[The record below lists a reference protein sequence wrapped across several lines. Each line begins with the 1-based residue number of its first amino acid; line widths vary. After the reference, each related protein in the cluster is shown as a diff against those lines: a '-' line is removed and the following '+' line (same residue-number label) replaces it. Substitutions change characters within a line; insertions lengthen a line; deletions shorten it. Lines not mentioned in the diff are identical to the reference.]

1 MKVSITPL
9 LSALALLC
17 ACSGGPQ
24 PEVRLMRYYPD
35 GRDIV
40 CLNGTG
46 RYTRALYG
54 THSRFRLETSDRP
67 IFAVYDKADSRNIRF
82 FLKYGGRVMQLDS
95 AARCEARY
103 QGGKRTYLL
112 RDGVWGAQAE
122 MEITA
127 LASLSDESALWK
139 FSLRGFKG
147 ETVLIARVCETAGK
161 KFKRDGDLG
170 MDPRELFDPAADEA
184 GLRTLEWAAGEESYF
199 FYRHKDTLESATA
212 GQGRPVFDR
221 EESARIELVSR
232 IEINTPDPYFN
243 TIGANLAA
251 AADGIWDGETFL
263 HGAIG
268 WRTPLAGWRGAYA
281 GDVLGWN
288 DRAVSHFRAY
298 AASMVTDRPPIYP
311 QPQQDTLQNL
321 ARPTKKWGTPMY
333 SDGYICR
340 LPGRTDVMNHY
351 DMNINYIDEL
361 IRHFRFD
368 ADTVLMREMWPK
380 LKLHHEWEKRNFDP
394 DGDHLYDAVCCI
406 WASDALYYSGGAVTH
421 SSAYNYYS
429 NLMTARIAEII
440 GEDPAPY
447 REEAQAI
454 REAMQTRLWL
464 EDEGHWAEYQD
475 YMGLKRLHESA
486 AIWSVYA
493 PIDCGVG
500 TPEQAYRATR
510 YVDREIPH
518 IPVRYAYDS
527 RAVKALGLRL
537 PRPESDLFTI
547 STSDWLPYDWSTN
560 NVAHDEVANMALAY
574 LEAGRSDSGFKLLKA
589 DIIDEMYLGE
599 CPGNFGQISYYDK
612 AKSEAYRDFADNV
625 GITSRALVNGLFG
638 ILPDA
643 LNGQCVIRQAFPDGW
658 KEASIKT
665 PYLSYSYRREGRF
678 DIYEVEQHF
687 SRPLKIVVRANAGG
701 GQYLEVEGGSE
712 TVQTITVDRRSLP
725 KLKFRERSA
734 IRKPDPDSRAY
745 IERMGLGDIDAR
757 KASKSRMV
765 DISGHFNANAD
776 DIFRNEYLSPRPPFA
791 SLQLPKQ
798 GVGEWCI
805 PFETYEIEDD
815 GFRST
820 ITDGVYDTGL
830 GLKFLSPSDG
840 PNTVYTSLWDN
851 YPDSVTIGLGGGKAS
866 YAYLLLVGSTQ
877 NMQSRIENGEIR
889 VRYAGGGPESVLY
902 LVNPVNWRPVEED
915 CYTDAYAFRSAGRN
929 PYRVSFLT
937 GAVHREMP
945 PELLGEGGAS
955 ADYRP
960 EGKQAAKAKSDYNP
974 VTDRVISCGGAL
986 ILKMPLDSG
995 RSPDSLTLR
1004 TLSNDVVIGLMGIAL
1019 EK

>member
-1 MKVSITPL
+1 MKLAHSPL
-9 LSALALLC
+9 IALLALLG
-17 ACSGGPQ
+17 ACTAGPQ
-24 PEVRLMRYYPD
+24 EEVRTMRYYPD

-40 CLNGTG
+40 CLNGAG

-54 THSRFRLETSDRP
+54 THTRFRLETSDKP

-82 FLKYGGRVMQLDS
+82 YLKYAGRELQLDS
-95 AARCEARY
+95 VSRCEARY
-103 QGGKRTYLL
+103 QGGMRSYRLGDSSWG
-112 RDGVWGAQAE
+112 RDAE
-122 MEITA
+122 MKITA
-127 LASLSDESALWK
+127 LASFSEEGALWRFELK
-139 FSLRGFKG
+139 GFEG
-147 ETVLIARVCETAGK
+147 EAVLKAKVCETAGK

-170 MDPRELFDPAADEA
+170 MDGRELFDPAPGEA
-184 GLRTLEWAAGEESYF
+184 GLQTLEWNAGEESYF
-199 FYRHKDTLESATA
+199 LYHHKAGIESAGA
-212 GQGRPVFDR
+212 EQGRPAFKR
-221 EESARIELVSR
+221 EESARSELVSQL
-232 IEINTPDPYFN
+232 EINTPDPFFN
-243 TIGANLAA
+243 TIGANLVA
-251 AADGIWDGETFL
+251 AADGTWDGQTFL

-298 AASMVTDRPPIYP
+298 AASMVTDIPPIYP
-311 QPQQDTLQNL
+311 QPQQDTAQNL

-333 SDGYICR
+333 SDGYISK
-340 LPGRTDVMNHY
+340 LPGRTDVMSHY

-361 IRHFRFD
+361 MRHFRYD
-368 ADTVLMREMWPK
+368 ADTSLMRELWPK
-380 LKLHHEWEKRNFDP
+380 IQLHHEWERRNFDP

-440 GEDPAPY
+440 GEDPSPY
-447 REEAQAI
+447 REEAEAI
-454 REAMQTRLWL
+454 REALDSRLWM

-475 YMGLKRLHESA
+475 YMGLKRIHGSA

-493 PIDCGVG
+493 PIDCAAC

-510 YVDREIPH
+510 YVDNAIPH

-527 RAVKALGLRL
+527 RALKSLGLKL
-537 PRPESDLFTI
+537 PRPEKDLFTI

-574 LEAGRSDSGFKLLKA
+574 LEAGRSDAGFKLLKA
-589 DIIDEMYLGE
+589 DLLDEMYLGE
-599 CPGNFGQISYYDK
+599 CPGNLGQISHYDK
-612 AKSEAYRDFADNV
+612 AKNEAYRDFADNV
-625 GITSRALVNGLFG
+625 GITSRAIVNGLFG

-643 LNGQCVIRQAFPDGW
+643 LNGQCIIRQSFPEEW

-665 PYLSYSYRREGRF
+665 PYLSYSYRREGDR
-678 DIYEVEQHF
+678 DIYEIRQNF
-687 SRPLKIVVRANAGG
+687 TRPLKMVVQANAGG
-701 GQYLEVEGGSE
+701 GQWLEVEGG
-712 TVQTITVDRRSLP
+712 TDAVQTIAVDRKRLP
-725 KLKFRERSA
+725 KVKFR
-734 IRKPDPDSRAY
+734 DSRELKPSGRGYLEA
-745 IERMGLGDIDAR
+745 MGLGDINAR
-757 KASKSRMV
+757 KASRGRMI
-765 DISGHFNANAD
+765 DISEHFNANAD

-815 GFRST
+815 GLRAT
-820 ITDGVYDTGL
+820 VRDGAYDTGL
-830 GLKFLSPSDG
+830 GLKFLSPAEG
-840 PNTVYTSLWDN
+840 LNTIYTSLWDN
-851 YPDSVTIGLGGGKAS
+851 YPDSATVALDGKAS

-877 NMQSRIENGEIR
+877 NMQSRIANGEVR
-889 VRYAGGGPESVLY
+889 VRYTDGSESVMS
-902 LVNPVNWRPVEED
+902 LVNPINWRPVEED
-915 CYTDAYAFRSAGRN
+915 CYTDSYAFRSADRN

-937 GAVHREMP
+937 GEVHRVMP
-945 PELLGEGGAS
+945 AELLGEGGAS

-960 EGKQAAKAKSDYNP
+960 DSRQPAKAKADYNP
-974 VTDRVISCGGAL
+974 VTDRAITCGGAL
-986 ILKMPLDSG
+986 ILKMPLRRG
-995 RSPDSLTLR
+995 REMESLTLR
-1004 TLSNDVVIGLMGIAL
+1004 TLSNDVVIGLMGITL

>member
-1 MKVSITPL
+1 MIKRLSIL
-9 LSALALLC
+9 LILLT
-17 ACSGGPQ
+17 ACSTQ
-24 PEVRLMRYYPD
+24 RETAEIRQMRYYPD

-40 CLNGTG
+40 CLNGEG

-54 THSRFRLETSDRP
+54 THTRFRLETSDKP

-82 FLKYGGRVMQLDS
+82 FLRHGGRELQLDS
-95 AARCEARY
+95 VSWCEARY
-103 QGGKRTYLL
+103 QGGRRSYLL
-112 RDGVWGAQAE
+112 RDKSWGKAQ
-122 MEITA
+122 MRITA
-127 LASLSDESALWK
+127 LASFHEEGAIWK
-139 FSLRGFKG
+139 FSLEGFG
-147 ETVLIARVCETAGK
+147 IESSLIARVCEAEGK

-170 MDPRELFDPAADEA
+170 MDPRALFDPAEGEA

-199 FYRHKDTLESATA
+199 IYHHKDSLESASA
-212 GQGRPVFDR
+212 QQGREIFDR
-221 EESARIELVSR
+221 EENARTKLVSQV
-232 IEINTPDPYFN
+232 EINTPDPFFN
-243 TIGANLAA
+243 TIGANLVA
-251 AADGIWDGETFL
+251 AADGTWDGETFL

-288 DRAVSHFRAY
+288 DRAVSHFKTY
-298 AASMVTDRPPIYP
+298 AQSMVTDVPPIYP
-311 QPQQDTLQNL
+311 QPQQDTAQNL

-361 IRHFRFD
+361 MKHFSYD
-368 ADTVLMREMWPK
+368 ADTSLMRQMWPK

-429 NLMTARIAEII
+429 NLMTARIAEIL

-454 REAMQTRLWL
+454 LSALNSRLWL

-475 YMGLKRLHESA
+475 YMGLGRLHKSA
-486 AIWSVYA
+486 AIWSIYA
-493 PIDCGVG
+493 PIDCWAC
-500 TPEQAYRATR
+500 TPEQAYRATL

-518 IPVRYAYDS
+518 IPVRYSYDKK
-527 RAVKALGLRL
+527 ALKALGLKL
-537 PRPESDLFTI
+537 PRPEKDLFTI
-547 STSDWLPYDWSTN
+547 STSNWLPYNWSTN

-612 AKSEAYRDFADNV
+612 AKSEAYRDFADNI
-625 GITSRALVNGLFG
+625 GITSRAIVNGLFG

-643 LNGQCVIRQAFPDGW
+643 LNGQCVIRQAFPDEW

-665 PYLSYSYRREGRF
+665 PYLSYSFRREGNL
-678 DIYEVEQHF
+678 DIYQVEQNF
-687 SRPLKIVVRANAGG
+687 TRPLQIVVRANAGG
-701 GQYLEVEGGSE
+701 GQYLEVNGSSDK
-712 TVQTITVDRRSLP
+712 VQTIKVDRRKLP
-725 KLKFRERSA
+725 EVKFSDNRASKLTDVNSE
-734 IRKPDPDSRAY
+734 AY
-745 IERMGLGDIDAR
+745 LDKMGLGDIDAK
-757 KASKSRMV
+757 KASTGTMV
-765 DISGHFNANAD
+765 DISAHFNADAD

-805 PFETYEIEDD
+805 PFETYEIEDN
-815 GFRST
+815 GLRGT
-820 ITDGVYDTGL
+820 ITGGVYDTGL
-830 GLKFLSPSDG
+830 GLKFLSPAEG
-840 PNTVYTSLWDN
+840 HNTIYTSLWDN
-851 YPDSVTIGLGGGKAS
+851 YPDSATVSLPGGRAS

-877 NMQSRIENGEIR
+877 NMQSRIENGEVR
-889 VRYAGGGPESVLY
+889 VRYADGSDSVMY

-915 CYTDAYAFRSAGRN
+915 CYTDEYAFRSAGLN

-937 GAVHREMP
+937 GAVHRKMP
-945 PELLGEGGAS
+945 LELLGEGGAS

-960 EGKQAAKAKSDYNP
+960 EEKLRAKAKADYNL
-974 VTDRVISCGGAL
+974 VTDRTITGGGAL

-995 RSPDSLTLR
+995 KEPESLTLR
-1004 TLSNDVVIGLMGIAL
+1004 TLSNDVVIGLMGVTL